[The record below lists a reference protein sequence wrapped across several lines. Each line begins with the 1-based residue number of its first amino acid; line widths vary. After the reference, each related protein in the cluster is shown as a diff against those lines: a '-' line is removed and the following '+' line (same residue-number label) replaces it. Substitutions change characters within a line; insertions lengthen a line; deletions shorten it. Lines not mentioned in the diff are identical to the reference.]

1 MEKLTYRQF
10 LKTDVELSVLGV
22 MRAEGHAGVWTE
34 RCGRNSFL
42 LCARLRRDGVCRQ
55 PDERAGGL
63 RASGR

>member
-22 MRAEGHAGVWTE
+22 MRVEEPFEPYFCTPKGARIFARSGV
-34 RCGRNSFL
+34 
-42 LCARLRRDGVCRQ
+42 DGVCRQ